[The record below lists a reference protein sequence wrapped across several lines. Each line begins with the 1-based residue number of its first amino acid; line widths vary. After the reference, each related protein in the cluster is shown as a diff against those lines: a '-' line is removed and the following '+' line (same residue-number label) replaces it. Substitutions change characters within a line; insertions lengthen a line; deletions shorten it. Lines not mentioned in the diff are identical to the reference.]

1 MQNLFATNAQSPPSN
16 INFNTS
22 SKVIS
27 TSPPVNSADLSK
39 TNINSADFNTMQNMF
54 ATNNALFSVN
64 MTGSNTSTI
73 ENKP

>member
-1 MQNLFATNAQSPPSN
+1 
-16 INFNTS
+16 
-22 SKVIS
+22 VIS